1 MLSMLAISPQALAQS
16 DPRSE
21 VADTLQGEGDEQQ
34 RDQAQR
40 TITDVLNSLANGGE
54 LSPTDIDVLN
64 GLGGARQ
71 VDAEELQRLLG
82 DGNRGL
88 FKQILG
94 NPDLMNAIGNASP
107 TGASFLEDV
116 VAPIISEFEGGGSN
130 GLLGAINFVIG
141 TPTGGEYTLQ
151 GGYTYSDL
159 LPSVFYS
166 KKQNSDGVVNSLQ
179 VSLGELRKYPAG
191 DADTYGQMASPDER
205 APDTNPGTSLAKYIA
220 GLYEFDWLVTID
232 NSGKSYSPVGET
244 FNGDATIASLGL
256 SAGVFGAK
264 IYDMAVRVITWLA
277 DGFKTINLPTLLG
290 LTDTGDADNW
300 LTSTTRKVLDSMGL
314 TKASVAAIQFL
325 LMVVVGG
332 AFLLVLMAS
341 MRQPERRS
349 YNDSRVKSLGMRV
362 VMVVIAVPFISIF
375 TGVINNLTEPIA
387 KDSYNDAANIN
398 ASYVVDTLNWAAVT
412 NLSLS
417 DAGYGSPDSEASWE
431 SYKPSSAAVGN
442 LMDSVDA
449 RGVATGLLPEAEA
462 DRSATDLIEAL
473 RSGERADVNAYLAAI
488 GSGQS
493 YAFSGG
499 LQSARTQIAAASV
512 PRRGAVITSANHKNM
527 VNDNTAVM
535 IAPYFLSDRATDDKL
550 AGGTTGGTSD
560 TSDTSDTG
568 AADPVTGAQDAGAH
582 SKNTFFGA
590 DNFSGKDYECNTGA
604 MSCAAVKW
612 NTPDTYIY
620 GADTPSYNSR
630 SYRNYTGEIH
640 DQNVQSNDPGNGEPS
655 EDGVLEAN
663 AVSIAM
669 MNRYAGI
676 SNVHGV
682 PSLSTQSVAFLLQ
695 STYDNGTLRYN
706 GVNTAAEG
714 ALGAKNN
721 GAHGTTFLRYT
732 MPNTG
737 KADLLGKISAL
748 AIVWLTSGII
758 AVVALFALFRAPL
771 LIALLNMFRGL
782 FSSMTGKISG
792 VLVYCSYY
800 LALRT
805 AFMFVGA
812 AITLGAYIAT
822 WLVNLT
828 GIDSTIG
835 DTANAVRGDQ
845 NSRGIVG
852 QATDQ
857 VREAF
862 AGAATSLATVF
873 VCLLLC
879 AILCWP
885 IFTVPSH
892 KGQVRKLSLISAIVI
907 LPFLLAD
914 MAGEWIDN
922 IAGKVGEK
930 PMRTTTAYA
939 GRAQWLNQKE
949 ELGAAGKRAGHV
961 ARDAAAI
968 GLAGATGGLT
978 GIGGKLAK
986 SALDKQKSDTVPLAR
1001 DGKGGLVGAGST
1013 LVGAGTA
1020 GALATVE
1027 GAGTEAAGAGS
1038 TLVGAGTEA
1047 AGAGSTLV
1055 GAGTEAAGAGTAGAL
1070 ATRGVGAGAGYDPVL
1085 PNGGVRAGG
1094 DAATEVLGKVGGD
1107 AGGAW
1112 EVSSDGEVIPARGAA
1127 PSAAGTAITPASAAT
1142 AMSMPRGLSPEMLA
1156 SMGAMLGGVVGAA
1169 GAEAVSG
1176 RSDRA
1181 EINHIDRADI
1191 DRANI
1196 TGGVGG
1202 GAGPATSP
1210 ADRSGAQDGQAP
1222 APTNR
1227 ERGAGADARSESVDG
1242 DRFQR
1247 AADVSK
1253 RVAGGTRDAVATAG
1267 LAAYGAFDQGSSIE
1281 KHMERL
1287 ANRITGTTAQDR
1299 RLPFERERSSRL
1311 DPATLAREKK
1321 QSQGGDGSH
1330 VDAGLKRAID
1340 QLRQQNE
1347 RQARESRSMQNA
1359 MRRTETELRRNSDN
1373 IRNKPR
1379 D

>member
-1 MLSMLAISPQALAQS
+1 MLSMLAISPQAVAQS

-21 VADTLQGEGDEQQ
+21 VSDTLQGDGDQQ
-34 RDQAQR
+34 RRDQAQR
-40 TITDVLNSLANGGE
+40 TITDVLNNLANGGQ
-54 LSPTDIDVLN
+54 LSPADIAVLN

-71 VDAEELQRLLG
+71 VDAGELQRLLG
-82 DGNRGL
+82 DSNRGL

-94 NPDLMNAIGNASP
+94 NPDLMNAISDASP

-159 LPSVFYS
+159 LPSIFYS

-264 IYDMAVRVITWLA
+264 VYDMAVRVITWLA

-300 LTSTTRKVLDSMGL
+300 LTNTTRKVLDSMGL

-325 LMVVVGG
+325 LMVVIGG

-349 YNDSRVKSLGMRV
+349 YNDSRVKSLGLRV

-375 TGVINNLTEPIA
+375 TGVINNLTDPIA

-417 DAGYGSPDSEASWE
+417 DAGYGSPSSEASWE

-462 DRSATDLIEAL
+462 NRSATDLIEAL
-473 RSGERADVNAYLAAI
+473 RSGERADVNAYLSAI

-550 AGGTTGGTSD
+550 AGGTTGGNSD
-560 TSDTSDTG
+560 TGDTGDTGNTGDTG

-590 DNFSGKDYECNTGA
+590 DNLFGKDYECNTGA

-845 NSRGIVG
+845 NSQGIVG

-922 IAGKVGEK
+922 IARKVGEK

-939 GRAQWLNQKE
+939 GPAQWLNQKE

-1001 DGKGGLVGAGST
+1001 DGKGALATVAGAGST
-1013 LVGAGTA
+1013 L
-1020 GALATVE
+1020 
-1027 GAGTEAAGAGS
+1027 AGAGS
-1038 TLVGAGTEA
+1038 TLVGAG
-1047 AGAGSTLV
+1047 STLA
-1055 GAGTEAAGAGTAGAL
+1055 GAGTEAAGAGTAGTL
-1070 ATRGVGAGAGYDPVL
+1070 ATRGVVDGVGAGAGYDPVL
-1085 PNGGVRAGG
+1085 PNGGVRA
-1094 DAATEVLGKVGGD
+1094 GGD

-1127 PSAAGTAITPASAAT
+1127 PSAAGTAMTPASAAT

-1156 SMGAMLGGVVGAA
+1156 SMGAMLGGAVGAA
-1169 GAEAVSG
+1169 GAGAVSG

-1202 GAGPATSP
+1202 AAGPATTP
-1210 ADRSGAQDGQAP
+1210 ADRSGAHDGQAP
-1222 APTNR
+1222 APKNR
-1227 ERGAGADARSESVDG
+1227 ERGAGADTRSESVDG
-1242 DRFQR
+1242 GRFQR

-1267 LAAYGAFDQGSSIE
+1267 LAAYGAFDQGSNIE

-1347 RQARESRSMQNA
+1347 RQARESRSMQNE
-1359 MRRTETELRRNSDN
+1359 MRRTQTELRRNSDN
-1373 IRNKPR
+1373 IRNTPR